1 MTSNTWKLQDAKARF
16 SEVVRKARA
25 GEPQTITVHGEPAVV
40 ITPVKKSRGVKSNDD
55 LTFGG
60 FMERL
65 RAYRGPDLGS
75 PGRTGSRASEI
86 MTTAEFIERS
96 KKYRGLGLKI
106 PPRTKMK
113 LRWDPA
119 FDEDES

>member
-1 MTSNTWKLQDAKARF
+1 MTANTWKLQDAKARF
-16 SEVVRKARA
+16 SELVRKARK
-25 GEPQTITVHGEPAVV
+25 GEPQTVTVHGEPAVIV
-40 ITPVKKSRGVKSNDD
+40 TALKKSRAAKSNEN
-55 LTFGG
+55 LTMAG
-60 FMERL
+60 FAEESKK
-65 RAYRGPDLGS
+65 YRGLELKIP
-75 PGRTGSRASEI
+75 PRTRSGVSEI

-119 FDEDES
+119 FGNDES